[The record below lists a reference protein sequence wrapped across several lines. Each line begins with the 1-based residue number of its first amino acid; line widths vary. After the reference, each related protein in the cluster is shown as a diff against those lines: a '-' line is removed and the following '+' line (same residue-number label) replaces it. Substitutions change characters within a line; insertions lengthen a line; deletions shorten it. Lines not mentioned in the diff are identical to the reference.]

1 MYDRCMALENIS
13 KLFSNRTITVTPADV
28 SYGIERFLQS
38 ALRSERIQCCM
49 GGKTAVTIRVG
60 SPALA
65 QMVLV
70 YEHDIRLFA
79 LRELGYTIDDI
90 CVLL

>member
-1 MYDRCMALENIS
+1 MALENIS
-13 KLFSNRTITVTPADV
+13 KLFSNRAVVIAPTDV
-28 SYGIERFLQS
+28 AYGIERFLQS
-38 ALRSERIQCCM
+38 ALRSERIQCRM
-49 GGKTAVTIRVG
+49 GGKATVTIRVG

-65 QMVLV
+65 QTVLV

-79 LRELGYTIDDI
+79 VSEFGCTIHSI

>member
-1 MYDRCMALENIS
+1 MYAHYMALENIS
-13 KLFSNRTITVTPADV
+13 KLFSNRSATLPPSDIA
-28 SYGIERFLQS
+28 YGIDRFLQS
-38 ALRSERIQCCM
+38 ALRSERIQCRM
-49 GGKTAVTIRVG
+49 GGNATITIRVG

-65 QMVLV
+65 QTVSV

-79 LRELGYTIDDI
+79 SKELGCTIQDI